1 MTSIEQTESN
11 RLNAAKSTGPRT
23 EAGKAAAALNALRHG
38 LLARELLVKGE
49 SKENFAIFAAGVR
62 ERLAPDGELESFVV
76 NRVIS
81 AAWRLRRAVAV
92 EAALFT
98 TENGHIGAVPDGL
111 GKMQILSR
119 YEVTLERSLYKALE
133 SLDHLRR
140 GQGSDD
146 VRQELVAMKAALDKK
161 LDQLS
166 RRHAEQKSQ
175 EKTDE
180 IGFVS
185 QNEQIPQIDAH
196 GPCA

>member
-1 MTSIEQTESN
+1 MTSLEQIESN

-23 EAGKAAAALNALRHG
+23 QAGKAASSRNGSRHG

-49 SKENFAIFAAGVR
+49 SKQNFAIFADGVG
-62 ERLAPDGELESFVV
+62 ERLAPEGELESFVV

-92 EAALFT
+92 EAALLT
-98 TENGHIGAVPDGL
+98 TDNGHIGAVPDGL

-133 SLDHLRR
+133 SLDLLRR

-146 VRQELVAMKAALDKK
+146 VRQELVGLKATLDRK

-166 RRHAEQKSQ
+166 RRQTEQSQ
-175 EKTDE
+175 EKTEE

-185 QNEQIPQIDAH
+185 QKCVNPET
-196 GPCA
+196 

>member
-1 MTSIEQTESN
+1 MRDLWIGGHHDWHDW
-11 RLNAAKSTGPRT
+11 AAGDQPRT
-23 EAGKAAAALNALRHG
+23 VAGKAASSLNASRHG

-49 SKENFAIFAAGVR
+49 SKGNFAIFAAGVR
-62 ERLAPDGELESFVV
+62 ERLAPDGELEIFVV

-98 TENGHIGAVPDGL
+98 TDKGHIGAVPDGL

-119 YEVTLERSLYKALE
+119 YEVALERSLYKALE

-140 GQGSDD
+140 VQGSDD
-146 VRQELVAMKAALDKK
+146 PWAQVRQEMKAALDKK
-161 LDQLS
+161 LDQL
-166 RRHAEQKSQ
+166 RRRQAEQKSQ

-185 QNEQIPQIDAH
+185 QNE
-196 GPCA
+196 